1 MNRIFSQTTAVIF
14 ELGGILVLSFDNI
27 YFLIFLFCFC
37 RFLPATLISIQH
49 FVFSNLEN

>member
-27 YFLIFLFCFC
+27 YFSHYSHHVFSEQKLLIF
-37 RFLPATLISIQH
+37 
-49 FVFSNLEN
+49 